1 PDHARCA
8 VDAGHSERRNRH
20 RHRPRFRWLR
30 RFERGLGAH
39 LAAGWVYESR
49 RRNRQLDKSGA
60 LDGDPGT
67 SASLFPDRG
76 SSRRG
81 GRKRSD
87 GNRRP
92 GGRGAGRRGNSRA
105 RQRQCGGDG
114 PRQRDGGRGR
124 HDGDVPDLDQSGG
137 RFELGH
143 HLCCVQRRR
152 PACAAGGDAGAARSF
167 PGLAGEHR
175 RRMDSE
181 RHGLPERSTAA
192 GLCRRAVQ
200 QRPDA
205 GDRSGQRDGRGHDGS
220 FEVLTSP
227 VAVPTPVTITATF
240 AGSTLSSTLILNPAR
255 ALASLTVSPASV
267 PGGTAATGTVT
278 LDEVALAPVGISLF
292 SRNEGVVTVPAGVT
306 VPVGARSASFP
317 ISTTW
322 TPYSIDVEL
331 DAYLYD
337 PNGSKMRTA
346 TINVTHPVTLVA
358 IGLNPDTVRGGT
370 SSTGWVTLD
379 GAAPPGG
386 VAVALA
392 SSNTAIATV
401 PVSVIVPAGVA
412 VIDFNVSTAAGASGS
427 VTISGSYA
435 GTTR

>member
-1 PDHARCA
+1 
-8 VDAGHSERRNRH
+8 
-20 RHRPRFRWLR
+20 
-30 RFERGLGAH
+30 
-39 LAAGWVYESR
+39 
-49 RRNRQLDKSGA
+49 
-60 LDGDPGT
+60 GT
-67 SASLFPDRG
+67 
-76 SSRRG
+76 
-81 GRKRSD
+81 
-87 GNRRP
+87 
-92 GGRGAGRRGNSRA
+92 
-105 RQRQCGGDG
+105 
-114 PRQRDGGRGR
+114 
-124 HDGDVPDLDQSGG
+124 
-137 RFELGH
+137 
-143 HLCCVQRRR
+143 
-152 PACAAGGDAGAARSF
+152 
-167 PGLAGEHR
+167 
-175 RRMDSE
+175 M
-181 RHGLPERSTAA
+181 
-192 GLCRRAVQ
+192 
-200 QRPDA
+200 
-205 GDRSGQRDGRGHDGS
+205 GS

-278 LDEVALAPVGISLF
+278 LGEVALAPVGISLF
-292 SRNEGVVTVPAGVT
+292 SRNKGVVTAPAGVT
-306 VPVGARSASFP
+306 VHVGARSASFP

-392 SSNTAIATV
+392 SSNTVIAMVT
-401 PVSVIVPAGVA
+401 VSVIVPTGVELLDIIYSLVA
-412 VIDFNVSTAAGASGS
+412 DVVQS
-427 VTISGSYA
+427 VTS
-435 GTTR
+435 